1 MILQP
6 ISVQQKEA
14 LTGGNVQ
21 TMVKD
26 LKDSSQGNQYK
37 HKVPRP
43 KSCSEAIKSM
53 HTTSLTVP
61 RPYSAGNMGR
71 CTDNHALNTHLSPL
85 NNHLNNRDEGAPLLE
100 VSWWPWV
107 ALMTIYIYLHYR
119 REIWCKVL
127 FQFQLLFSL
136 NAVQS
141 CDQSHSI
148 TWQTIRSTTGWVL
161 NHCKCIIDYL
171 DNYQSEG
178 GEDLNVQMGVGV
190 HMPFCSWFRLSSSS
204 FFASSDRNVFHL
216 MQFLMRSFGSLQ
228 VANFPWM

>member
-1 MILQP
+1 MGGGYQEYHHVSGVILLSFNQINHAFFIRCNRPTTASQQVWLDCAYTCHINLLNMILQP
-6 ISVQQKEA
+6 ISVQQTEA

-100 VSWWPWV
+100 VSW
-107 ALMTIYIYLHYR
+107 
-119 REIWCKVL
+119 
-127 FQFQLLFSL
+127 
-136 NAVQS
+136 
-141 CDQSHSI
+141 
-148 TWQTIRSTTGWVL
+148 
-161 NHCKCIIDYL
+161 
-171 DNYQSEG
+171 
-178 GEDLNVQMGVGV
+178 
-190 HMPFCSWFRLSSSS
+190 
-204 FFASSDRNVFHL
+204 
-216 MQFLMRSFGSLQ
+216 
-228 VANFPWM
+228 